1 VILSHLSM
9 LGLVHIFHP
18 EKDERRAKF
27 YVPSLLQQFLMSS
40 TGQSG
45 NFQLGLGQLLNTDGV
60 DEELRAAELGSSE
73 KFIIVETNFKV
84 YAYTRSKIY
93 LALLKLIMRVE
104 YAFPN
109 LIVSTLTRSNL
120 YPAFERGISAKQVI
134 DFLESHAHIGAR
146 MDKLAMMQ

>member
-1 VILSHLSM
+1 M
-9 LGLVHIFHP
+9 
-18 EKDERRAKF
+18 
-27 YVPSLLQQFLMSS
+27 
-40 TGQSG
+40 
-45 NFQLGLGQLLNTDGV
+45 GQLLNTDGV
-60 DEELRAAELGSSE
+60 DEEIRAAELGSSE

-146 MDKLAMMQ
+146 MDKLAIMQ